1 MAQNFQN
8 LVKQPPKSWP
18 CSPKVKLIEYFL
30 RILVLYWNHEIR
42 KLGESLRTNV
52 IKVENEN
59 LLNNH
64 IIGNEIS
71 RAESGAKMK
80 LIYGV
85 CRNMYSIAH

>member
-1 MAQNFQN
+1 M
-8 LVKQPPKSWP
+8 K
-18 CSPKVKLIEYFL
+18 YFI
-30 RILVLYWNHEIR
+30 RILEIYQSMR
-42 KLGESLRTNV
+42 SINLGESLKTNV